1 MRSTSVAG
9 SQSNDAKKCAVTLA
23 PCAAQYVDTDPIKV
37 VPLLRGSNNGMHVP
51 VACPCT

>member
-9 SQSNDAKKCAVTLA
+9 SQSNDAKKLAVTLA

-51 VACPCT
+51 VA